1 MKYLIIYCILWII
14 TFSIMVYMFRHRN
27 LDYKICRNFDWAM
40 SEITTPNDYFFASF
54 FIANINPIVIV
65 FIIFFICSIPIDIIL
80 TYLDKQLTKLNS
92 KIFNIPFK
100 EE

>member
-27 LDYKICRNFDWAM
+27 LDYKICRNFDWIM
-40 SEITTPNDYFFASF
+40 SEITTPNECFFTSFLIAS
-54 FIANINPIVIV
+54 ANPVIII
-65 FIIFFICSIPIDIIL
+65 FIIIFICFIPISIIL